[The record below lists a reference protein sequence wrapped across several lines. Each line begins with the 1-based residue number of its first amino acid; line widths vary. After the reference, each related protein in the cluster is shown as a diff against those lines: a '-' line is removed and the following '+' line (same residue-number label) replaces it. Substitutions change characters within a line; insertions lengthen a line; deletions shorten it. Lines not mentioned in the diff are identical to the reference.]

1 MCFDAQAS
9 SARTSLSVTHKDRPK
24 VYDVLYEKCKIV
36 NVYFLYV
43 VSTLQTMVV

>member
-1 MCFDAQAS
+1 MCFAAQAS
-9 SARTSLSVTHKDRPK
+9 SAVRHCLSHIKIGPK

-36 NVYFLYV
+36 NVYLYV

>member
-1 MCFDAQAS
+1 MCFAAQAS
-9 SARTSLSVTHKDRPK
+9 SAVTSLSVTHKDRPK

-36 NVYFLYV
+36 NVYLYV